1 MKYKQNLALL
11 NLNADRPP
19 NASDDNTS
27 GFGDGSVWI
36 WDAKLYRCKSA
47 TTGNAVWILLSEM
60 FAQKQVDV
68 IATSAQDLSVR
79 TIQGVTTPNTALF
92 TGQASTADNGYYRW
106 QTIIWEKFPFPDFGY
121 LTEGDFLKNQ
131 IFTTQNGTEVGKG
144 YLRNNSG
151 AAFTFVAIGG
161 DGSTDLSGIPTS
173 TATANTLAFFDADKE
188 LISATDIL
196 LGTLGIAITK
206 EFDLA
211 FNGSTTAFTKTHDL
225 NNDKAIHYTIQFP
238 DTTLVQQNEDGILE
252 YTVTKTATTITV
264 TFAVAPSA
272 GTGYLTVTGIQKEAV
287 IPPEDEG
294 FPYTLPL
301 TF

>member
-1 MKYKQNLALL
+1 MKYKQSISLL

-27 GFGDGSVWI
+27 GFEDGSVWI

-47 TTGNAVWILLSEM
+47 VTGNAVWILLSEM

-68 IATSAQDLSVR
+68 IATSTQDLSVR
-79 TIQGVTTPNTALF
+79 TIQGVTTPNNALF
-92 TGQASTADNGYYRW
+92 TGEANPADNGYYRW
-106 QTIIWEKFPFPDFGY
+106 QTIIWAKFPFPDFGY

-161 DGSTDLSGIPTS
+161 GGSGITDLSGIPTS

-211 FNGSTTAFTKTHDL
+211 FDGIEDTFIINHNL
-225 NNDKAIHYTIQFP
+225 NNEKAIHYTVKVSGALKQNP
-238 DTTLVQQNEDGILE
+238 DDTL
-252 YTVTKTATTITV
+252 YSATSTATTITIQ
-264 TFAVAPSA
+264 FAVAPA
-272 GTGYLTVTGIQKEAV
+272 TGTGYLTVTGIQKEAV